1 MLMGLRCTRVGAMTT
16 WLPLSSASLCLL
28 LALPSKAVCQVTT
41 QWSGGK
47 RTPAG
52 VLLEDFPRHGCKRGQ
67 SMSMG
72 VLPSPLPLGAL
83 PVVLLQRL
91 VCLSELQRCR
101 THSVVLSQSVFITVR
116 RHRGHS
122 NSYRREHL
130 FGSGMV
136 AGRQTSCWRSS

>member
-1 MLMGLRCTRVGAMTT
+1 MTT

-52 VLLEDFPRHGCKRGQ
+52 VLLEDFPRHGCKPGQ

-83 PVVLLQRL
+83 TVVLL
-91 VCLSELQRCR
+91 
-101 THSVVLSQSVFITVR
+101 
-116 RHRGHS
+116 
-122 NSYRREHL
+122 
-130 FGSGMV
+130 
-136 AGRQTSCWRSS
+136 